1 MTSLIQ
7 DSSALFD
14 DVTTP
19 QIESRKDMILQSM
32 QDAIL
37 FLSDSLGSE
46 PFEWRWEQLHT
57 ITFEPPLFGMA
68 ADDPNAPKALSMI
81 VDNVLSKG
89 PFSVEGHGMSV
100 NNGQYKWDSPFEM
113 TLGASV
119 RRIVDLSDLSATRS
133 VLPTGQSG
141 NPLSDHYG
149 DQTSMWLNKQYRIF
163 EQNEGVAEKE
173 PLGQ

>member
-1 MTSLIQ
+1 
-7 DSSALFD
+7 
-14 DVTTP
+14 
-19 QIESRKDMILQSM
+19 
-32 QDAIL
+32 
-37 FLSDSLGSE
+37 
-46 PFEWRWEQLHT
+46 
-57 ITFEPPLFGMA
+57 
-68 ADDPNAPKALSMI
+68 MI

-163 EQNEGVAEKE
+163 EQNEGVAEKRTTRTMI
-173 PLGQ
+173 LKASQSN